1 MAKKDLNFKNVES
14 LQSVANVI
22 NEASEA
28 LNDSKRTIIDSP
40 ISDALPSFS
49 GRLSLMM
56 FGLLKVV
63 VSIKKLINRKPK
75 STIGVMSG
83 LMFFLCLE

>member
-40 ISDALPSFS
+40 ISDALA
-49 GRLSLMM
+49 GQQ
-56 FGLLKVV
+56 GLLSEVWDP
-63 VSIKKLINRKPK
+63 LLLY
-75 STIGVMSG
+75 MH
-83 LMFFLCLE
+83 